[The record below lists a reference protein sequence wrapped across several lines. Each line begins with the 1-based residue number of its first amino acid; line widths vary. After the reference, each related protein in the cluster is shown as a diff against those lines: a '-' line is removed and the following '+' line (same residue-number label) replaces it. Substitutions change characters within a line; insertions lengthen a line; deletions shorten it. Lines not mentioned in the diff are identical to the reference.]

1 MESVVS
7 LFIPS
12 LGLVLQPQNLLILA
26 LGVAVGLMIG
36 VLPGFGGAQAL
47 ALMLP
52 FTFGMDPTTA
62 VLFFIA
68 IYSAA
73 EYGGSVPAILIR
85 TPGTTASAITVLDG
99 FPLSQQGRAKRALH
113 ISLWS
118 GVCGGIVSSIIFLAA
133 ATSLAWLALQFGP
146 GEMFAVGVFGLAIV
160 ASFFARTPLKG
171 MIGCGLG
178 LLLATVGSSGFGGLR
193 FTFNQPSLLDGIPLI
208 VVIIGFLAMPE
219 VFALMS
225 EKRPAGRSGKTVA
238 LRPAGEGLD
247 FAGLRRLIPSML
259 RSSLIGTLIGAIPGP
274 GATVGSLVAY
284 NEERR
289 WSRNAAK
296 FGTGV
301 EEGVAA
307 PEAANNA
314 VVAGSLVPTLALG
327 IPGSGAIAILLG
339 MLVSKGIVPGPL
351 LFSSGDPL
359 VMAIFIGLIGCN
371 IVLLVFGLASI
382 QVLTLIARIPRHIL
396 APFVM
401 LTLLVGTYSYQNYSA
416 HLVMVLALGAF
427 AVWIEKLGISVI
439 PIVLAFVMGPIVER
453 NLVRGLAIH
462 GGDPI
467 FLLTSPITLTVLALA
482 VLTMVFGFLRSR
494 RDALTADQEKAAN
507 QSPH

>member
-1 MESVVS
+1 VESIFS
-7 LFIPS
+7 TIFAS
-12 LGLVLQPQNLLILA
+12 LGIVIQPHNVLILT
-26 LGVAVGLMIG
+26 LGVVVGLVIG
-36 VLPGFGGAQAL
+36 VLPGFGAAQAL

-52 FTFGMDPTTA
+52 FTFGMDHTTA

-85 TPGTTASAITVLDG
+85 TPGTTASAITLLDG
-99 FPLSQQGRAKRALH
+99 FPLSQQGKAKRALH
-113 ISLWS
+113 ISLWA
-118 GVCGGIVSSIIFLAA
+118 GICGGIVSSLIFLVAA
-133 ATSLAWLALQFGP
+133 SSLAWLALQFGP

-160 ASFFARTPLKG
+160 TSFFARSPLKG
-171 MIGCGLG
+171 MIGCGIG

-219 VFALMS
+219 VFALMA
-225 EKRPAGRSGKTVA
+225 EKKPTGSSRPIVLGPT
-238 LRPAGEGLD
+238 GEGLGLS
-247 FAGLRRLIPSML
+247 GLRKLMPSML
-259 RSSLIGTLIGAIPGP
+259 RGSLIGTLIGAIPGP
-274 GATVGSLVAY
+274 GATVASLVAY

-289 WSRNAAK
+289 WTKDQSK
-296 FGTGV
+296 FGKGA

-339 MLVSKGIVPGPL
+339 MLVSKGVVPGPL

-359 VMAIFIGLIGCN
+359 VMAVFVGLIACN
-371 IVLLVFGLASI
+371 IVLLLFGLASVK
-382 QVLTLIARIPRHIL
+382 VLTLIARIPRHIL

-401 LTLLVGTYSYQNYSA
+401 LMLMVGTYSYQNYSA
-416 HLVMVLALGAF
+416 HLVMVLVLGAF
-427 AVWIEKLGISVI
+427 AAWIEKLGISVI
-439 PIVLAFVMGPIVER
+439 PIVLTFVMGPIIEQ

-462 GGDPI
+462 GGNAL
-467 FLLTSPITLTVLALA
+467 FLFTSPITLTFLTLA
-482 VLTMVFGFLRSR
+482 VITMIFGFLRSR
-494 RDALTADQEKAAN
+494 RDALATEP
-507 QSPH
+507 QSKELAT

>member
-1 MESVVS
+1 
-7 LFIPS
+7 
-12 LGLVLQPQNLLILA
+12 
-26 LGVAVGLMIG
+26 
-36 VLPGFGGAQAL
+36 
-47 ALMLP
+47 
-52 FTFGMDPTTA
+52 
-62 VLFFIA
+62 IA
-68 IYSAA
+68 
-73 EYGGSVPAILIR
+73 
-85 TPGTTASAITVLDG
+85 
-99 FPLSQQGRAKRALH
+99 
-113 ISLWS
+113 
-118 GVCGGIVSSIIFLAA
+118 
-133 ATSLAWLALQFGP
+133 
-146 GEMFAVGVFGLAIV
+146 
-160 ASFFARTPLKG
+160 
-171 MIGCGLG
+171 
-178 LLLATVGSSGFGGLR
+178 
-193 FTFNQPSLLDGIPLI
+193 
-208 VVIIGFLAMPE
+208 VIIGSLAMPE

-238 LRPAGEGLD
+238 VRPAGEGLD

-259 RSSLIGTLIGAIPGP
+259 RSSLIGTLIGASPGP

-359 VMAIFIGLIGCN
+359 VMAIFIGLIACN

-401 LTLLVGTYSYQNYSA
+401 LTLVVGTYSYQNYS
-416 HLVMVLALGAF
+416 
-427 AVWIEKLGISVI
+427 
-439 PIVLAFVMGPIVER
+439 
-453 NLVRGLAIH
+453 
-462 GGDPI
+462 
-467 FLLTSPITLTVLALA
+467 
-482 VLTMVFGFLRSR
+482 
-494 RDALTADQEKAAN
+494 
-507 QSPH
+507 

>member
-1 MESVVS
+1 MESIFS
-7 LFIPS
+7 LILPS
-12 LGLVLQPQNLLILA
+12 LEIVVQPHNLLILA
-26 LGVAVGLMIG
+26 LGAVVGLVIG
-36 VLPGFGGAQAL
+36 VLPGFGAAQAL

-52 FTFGMDPTTA
+52 FTFGMDHTTA

-85 TPGTTASAITVLDG
+85 TPGTTASAITLLDG
-99 FPLSQQGRAKRALH
+99 FPLSQQGKAKRALH

-118 GVCGGIVSSIIFLAA
+118 GVCGGIVSSLIFLAA
-133 ATSLAWLALQFGP
+133 ASSLAWLALQFGP

-160 ASFFARTPLKG
+160 TSFFARTPLKG
-171 MIGCGLG
+171 MIGCGIG

-219 VFALMS
+219 VFALMA
-225 EKRPAGRSGKTVA
+225 EKKPKGQSKTVV
-238 LRPAGEGLD
+238 LRPSGRGLD
-247 FAGLRRLIPSML
+247 LSGLRKLMPSML
-259 RSSLIGTLIGAIPGP
+259 RGSLIGTFIGAIPGP
-274 GATVGSLVAY
+274 GATVASLVAY

-289 WSRNAAK
+289 WSK
-296 FGTGV
+296 SSKMFGKGA

-339 MLVSKGIVPGPL
+339 MLVSKGVVPGPL

-359 VMAIFIGLIGCN
+359 IMAVFAGLIACN
-371 IVLLVFGLASI
+371 IILLVFGLASV
-382 QVLTLIARIPRHIL
+382 QVLTFIARIPRHIL

-401 LTLLVGTYSYQNYSA
+401 LMLMVGTYSYQNYSA
-416 HLVMVLALGAF
+416 HLVMVLVLGAF

-439 PIVLAFVMGPIVER
+439 PIVLAFVMGPIIEQ

-462 GGDPI
+462 GGDVK
-467 FLLTSPITLTVLALA
+467 FLFASPITLTILILA
-482 VLTMVFGFLRSR
+482 VVTMIFGFIRSR
-494 RDALTADQEKAAN
+494 RDALVSERQNEELAT
-507 QSPH
+507 

>member
-1 MESVVS
+1 MEGM
-7 LFIPS
+7 LAAFGPS
-12 LGLVLQPQNLLILA
+12 LGLVLQPYSLMFLA
-26 LGVAVGLMIG
+26 LGVVVGLTIG

-52 FTFGMDPTTA
+52 FTFGMDATTA

-99 FPLSQQGRAKRALH
+99 FPMSQQGKVKRALH
-113 ISLWS
+113 ISLVS
-118 GVCGGIVSSIIFLAA
+118 GICGGIVSSLVFLGA
-133 ATSLAWLALQFGP
+133 ATSLAWLGLQFGP

-160 ASFFARTPLKG
+160 ASFFARSPLKG

-193 FTFNQPSLLDGIPLI
+193 FTFGQASLLDGIPLI
-208 VVIIGFLAMPE
+208 VVIIGLMAMPE
-219 VFALMS
+219 VFALMA
-225 EKRPAGRSGKTVA
+225 EKKPAGGTGTTA
-238 LRPAGEGLD
+238 LKPTGEGLD
-247 FAGLRRLIPSML
+247 RAGLRRLVPSML
-259 RSSLIGTLIGAIPGP
+259 RGSLIGTLIGAIPGP

-289 WSRNAAK
+289 WSKRSAE

-301 EEGVAA
+301 DEGVAA

-339 MLVSKGIVPGPL
+339 LLVSKGVVPGPL
-351 LFSSGDPL
+351 LFSQGDPL
-359 VMAIFIGLIGCN
+359 VMAIFFGLIACN
-371 IVLLVFGLASI
+371 VVLLGFGLVSI
-382 QVLTLIARIPRHIL
+382 QALTLIARIPRHIL

-416 HLVMVLALGAF
+416 HMVMVLALGAF
-427 AVWIEKLGISVI
+427 AVWLEKIGISVI
-439 PIVLAFVMGPIVER
+439 PMVLAFVMGPIVEQ

-462 GGDPI
+462 GGDPM
-467 FLLTSPITLTVLALA
+467 FLLSRPITLTILVLAL
-482 VLTMVFGFLRSR
+482 LTTVFGFIRSR
-494 RDALTADQEKAAN
+494 QQAQAAARAPT
-507 QSPH
+507 QAGEHAT